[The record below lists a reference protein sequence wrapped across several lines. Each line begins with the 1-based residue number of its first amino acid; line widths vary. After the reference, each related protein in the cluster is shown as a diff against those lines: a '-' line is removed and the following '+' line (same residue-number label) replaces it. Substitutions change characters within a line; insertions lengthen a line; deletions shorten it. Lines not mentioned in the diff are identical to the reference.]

1 MIRGGGSGVDILV
14 LGGGIAGATVAAHLS
29 EDRRVVLIEREPDC
43 GYHTTGR
50 SAAMFLPSYGAAPV
64 RPLTAASRAFLERPP
79 PGFDGTLLRPRE
91 ALHVG
96 RKDQLGHLDALAR
109 RLPSPVWLSSAAARA
124 RVPILRPSEVRAAI
138 LETGCGDIDV
148 NRLHQGFLRQARE
161 AGALILTS
169 ARDIRVSRV
178 GGLWRVRADACEVA
192 APVLVN
198 ATGAWADEV
207 AAGAGVAPKGLQP
220 LQRTVVLVDP
230 PAHKGFVDWPIVKD
244 VDERFYFRPFGGRL
258 LVTPADEAPSPPC
271 DAQADV
277 LDLAC
282 AMMRFHDVA
291 AHPVKAV
298 RHRWAGLRTFAADR
312 APVIGWDKAAE
323 GFFWFAGLG
332 GFGIQT
338 SPAAGRL
345 AAGLIREGSAPAE
358 LVDQGVDPAAF
369 DPGRQGLDGGQAVRL
384 RTPARMGGRP
394 S

>member
-1 MIRGGGSGVDILV
+1 MLV
-14 LGGGIAGATVAAHLS
+14 LGGGIAGASAAAHLAG
-29 EDRRVVLIEREPDC
+29 ERRVVLIEREPAC

-50 SAAMFLPSYGAAPV
+50 SAAMFLPSYGAAAV
-64 RPLTAASRAFLERPP
+64 RPLTAASRDLLERPP
-79 PGFDGTLLRPRE
+79 AGFDGALLRPRD

-96 RKDQLGHLDALAR
+96 RKDQIGHLDDLAR
-109 RLPSPVWLSSAAARA
+109 RLPSSVWLTDVAARA
-124 RVPILRPSEVRAAI
+124 KVPILRPSEVRAAV
-138 LETGCGDIDV
+138 LETGCGDIEV

-161 AGALILTS
+161 AGARILTS
-169 ARDIRVSRV
+169 AGEIGVSQV
-178 GGLWRVRADACEVA
+178 GGLWRVRSGAWEVT
-192 APVLVN
+192 APILVN

-207 AAGAGVAPKGLQP
+207 AAKAGVEPKGLQP
-220 LQRTVVLVDP
+220 LRRTVVLVDP
-230 PAHKGFVDWPIVKD
+230 PAHAGFLDWPIVKD

-258 LVTPADEAPSPPC
+258 LVTPADEVPSAPC

-291 AHPVKAV
+291 AHPVRAV

-312 APVIGWDKAAE
+312 APVIGWDKVAA

-345 AAGLIREGSAPAE
+345 AAGLILNGSPPAE
-358 LVDQGVDPAAF
+358 LLDLGVDPAAF
-369 DPGRQGLDGGQAVRL
+369 DPGRPGLDEGQTARP
-384 RTPARMGGRP
+384 RAPARVAGRP